1 MSNIFDLGILNGRL
15 YLEGKCIKSNLYI
28 KNGIIDTISTS
39 YLECIEEYDAKDN
52 MVLPGL
58 IDAHV
63 HFNLG
68 VGANVSEDDFYQGSI
83 KAAIGGITTFIDF
96 LDPIKDVNQLD
107 EAFNIRHE
115 LAKKSVIDY
124 GFHLTLGNPDGDVKE
139 LLNKSNLLGMP
150 TIKLF
155 TTYASTNRQTKDDY
169 IDKLLEYSRK
179 TKTRILVHAENNE
192 MINEKDVLV
201 KDHESSRPAL
211 SEITEVIKLAEMAK
225 YRNGLLYIV
234 HTNCGTTLERL
245 KEMYAK
251 ELHSSIILESAP
263 HYFKFNSEVYE
274 KEDGYL
280 YTMTPPLRCE
290 DERKKLV
297 NNVDAIDVIAT
308 DHCPF
313 SKKLK
318 NKKFTN
324 AISMGVG
331 GVQYSFLNMFTL
343 YGESIIPKFTG
354 NPSKIH
360 GLYPKKGTLMPGS
373 DGDVVIFDPNKITKV
388 IDEDSIYNNETL
400 KGEIIA
406 TISKGK
412 FIVRYGK
419 FLDGQGS
426 YLPRR
431 LNI

>member
-1 MSNIFDLGILNGRL
+1 MINIFDLGILNGRL
-15 YLEGKCIKSNLYI
+15 YLEGRFIESNLYV

-39 YLECIEEYDAKDN
+39 YLECTENYDAKGN
-52 MVLPGL
+52 MVLPGF

-68 VGANVSEDDFYQGSI
+68 VGVNVSEDDFYNGSM

-96 LDPIKDVNQLD
+96 LDPIKGVNQLD
-107 EAFNIRHE
+107 EAFNIRYE

-124 GFHLTLGNPDGDVKE
+124 GFHVTLGNPNGDVNE

-150 TIKLF
+150 SIKVF
-155 TTYASTNRQTKDDY
+155 TTYASTNRKTKDDY
-169 IDKLLEYSRK
+169 IDKLLKYSRK

-192 MINEKDVLV
+192 MIKEKYVLV
-201 KDHESSRPAL
+201 KDHEKSRPAL
-211 SEITEVIKLAEMAK
+211 SEITEVLKLAEMAR
-225 YRNGLLYIV
+225 YRDGLLYIV
-234 HTNCGTTLERL
+234 HTNCGTTLERM
-245 KEMYAK
+245 KEIYAK
-251 ELHSSIILESAP
+251 KLHSSIILESAP
-263 HYFKFNSEVYE
+263 HYFKLNSSLYE
-274 KEDGYL
+274 REDGYL

-290 DERKKLV
+290 EEREKLV
-297 NNVDAIDVIAT
+297 NNIDAIDVIAT

-318 NKKFTN
+318 NKKF
-324 AISMGVG
+324 ASEISMGIS
-331 GVQYSFLNMFTL
+331 GVKYSFLNMFTL
-343 YGESIIPKFTG
+343 FGESIIPKFTE

-388 IDEDSIYNNETL
+388 MDDNSVYNHETL
-400 KGEIIA
+400 KGEIIG
-406 TISKGK
+406 TITKGK
-412 FIVRYGK
+412 FIVKEGK
-419 FLDGQGS
+419 FSGGQGE

-431 LNI
+431 LEI

>member
-39 YLECIEEYDAKDN
+39 YLECIEKYDAKDN

-124 GFHLTLGNPDGDVKE
+124 GFHVTLGNPDGDVKE

-324 AISMGVG
+324 EISMGVG

-343 YGESIIPKFTG
+343 YGESIIPKFTE

-373 DGDVVIFDPNKITKV
+373 DGDVVIFNPNKITKV